1 MAHSFADLFLTGI
14 NDSSIDEYAALLAG
28 SMSGLY
34 VPELNTTPYC
44 APTTAPAL
52 YIAAGSQSAAG
63 NALLQTPPLSPK
75 PAPVEAG
82 KPKRT
87 TRTRSR
93 SRSSPNHIPRPRNA
107 FIIYR
112 QEKHQ
117 HVAQAC
123 PPNTPNK
130 EISKII
136 GDMWKN
142 EPEVVKTEYHRQ
154 AEQEKKN
161 HATMYP
167 GYKYC
172 PRKSK
177 NTKKLRIAAPKPDVS
192 PISPALDA
200 VPSPSLTATNN
211 VPALTAPS
219 AASHN
224 SMLTAS
230 GLAPEYACNPHL
242 MAAAF
247 PNMSLLHP
255 MSAAATVLPQVSSP
269 GSSASFASYSSP
281 NMGTAEFGPSTLS
294 SLTSSPALSAPLDYS
309 LFTLDDMAAS
319 SAMSTAADNHYT
331 VAFAPITS
339 LPTSMPATA
348 AALGDVGL
356 NYDFF
361 NAFVDQS

>member
-14 NDSSIDEYAALLAG
+14 NDPSIDEYAALLAG
-28 SMSGLY
+28 SMSGLF

-44 APTTAPAL
+44 APTTVPAL
-52 YIAAGSQSAAG
+52 YMAAGSQSVAN

-75 PAPVEAG
+75 PAPAEAG

-142 EPEVVKTEYHRQ
+142 EPEAVKSEYHRQ

-200 VPSPSLTATNN
+200 VPSPSL
-211 VPALTAPS
+211 

-224 SMLTAS
+224 PILAAS
-230 GLAPEYACNPHL
+230 SVAPEYACSHNL
-242 MAAAF
+242 VAAPAF
-247 PNMSLLHP
+247 SDMSLLHP
-255 MSAAATVLPQVSSP
+255 MSAAATTLSQVSSP

-281 NMGTAEFGPSTLS
+281 SLGTAEFGPSAHS

-309 LFTLDDMAAS
+309 LFALDDMAVS
-319 SAMSTAADNHYT
+319 SAMSTAADTHYAT
-331 VAFAPITS
+331 AFAPTTS
-339 LPTSMPATA
+339 LSPPMPVPATA
-348 AALGDVGL
+348 LGDSGL
-356 NYDFF
+356 NYDLF
-361 NAFVDQS
+361 NAFVNQS